1 MKIGMSLTSSY
12 PISRNSTVIME
23 NLTQEV
29 KLMAELGFD
38 SFSLGDH
45 HLTADHYVQVL
56 PAISSL
62 SSVSGN
68 MRLVPLFLLPFYNP
82 ILLAEQLATLDV
94 ITGGRVTVINALGY
108 DPAAFTAFGTTQRAR
123 VSRFVETFEIMR
135 LLLEKDGV
143 TYKGRHYSID
153 APISLNPKPIN
164 RPLPMWIAGGAEPAI
179 KRATRLGDGWNIAP
193 GFTPDMVRQGIKV
206 YRDALSEFGRDEA
219 DMDIILR
226 RDTHLAATSD
236 AGHREAQTLFENGYR
251 GFGAEELERSLIT
264 GGPSECIEYLEDME
278 RAGVTHVLFRCAL
291 DEVEQALQTIRVL
304 GDDVIPHFKKTS
316 QSP

>member
-12 PISRNSTVIME
+12 SISWDSTVIME
-23 NLTQEV
+23 NLNQQV

-62 SSVSGN
+62 STVSGN
-68 MRLVPLFLLPFYNP
+68 MRLLPLFLLPFYNP

-108 DPAAFTAFGTTQRAR
+108 DPAAFRAFGTTQRAR

-179 KRATRLGDGWNIAP
+179 QRAARLGDGWNIVP
-193 GFTPDMVRQGIKV
+193 GWTPDLIKQGIQI
-206 YRDALSEFGRDEA
+206 YRNALSEYGRGEG
-219 DMDIILR
+219 DMDIVLR
-226 RDTHLAATSD
+226 RDAHLAATSET
-236 AGHREAQTLFENGYR
+236 GHREAQTLFENGYR
-251 GFGAEELERSLIT
+251 GFGAEELEQSLVI
-264 GGPSECIEYLEDME
+264 GGPAECIEYLEDME
-278 RAGVTHVLFRCAL
+278 WAGVTHVLFRCAL
-291 DEVEQALQTIRVL
+291 EKGNRPFRPSGSWAQT
-304 GDDVIPHFKKTS
+304 
-316 QSP
+316 

>member
-12 PISRNSTVIME
+12 PISQDSTVIME
-23 NLTQEV
+23 TLVEEV
-29 KLMAELGFD
+29 KLMAKLGFD

-62 SSVSGN
+62 SSISGD
-68 MRLVPLFLLPFYNP
+68 MRLLPLFLLPFYNP

-94 ITGGRVTVINALGY
+94 ISGGRITAINALGY
-108 DPAAFTAFGTTQRAR
+108 DPAAFTAFGTSQRAR

-143 TYKGRHYSID
+143 TYRGRQYTID
-153 APISLNPKPIN
+153 APISLNPKPISQ
-164 RPLPMWIAGGAEPAI
+164 PLPMWIAGGAEPAI
-179 KRATRLGDGWNIAP
+179 QRAAKMSDGWAIVP
-193 GFTPDMVRQGIKV
+193 GWTPDLVKQGIGV
-206 YRDALSEFGRDEA
+206 YRDALKEYGRDEA
-219 DMDIILR
+219 DMDIVLR
-226 RDTHLAATSD
+226 RDTHLAPTSD

-251 GFGAEELERSLIT
+251 GFAAEELEQSLVI
-264 GGPSECIEYLEDME
+264 GGPAECIEYLEDMQ

-291 DEVEQALQTIRVL
+291 DQREQALQTIRVL
-304 GDDVIPHFKKTS
+304 GNDVIPHFR
-316 QSP
+316 Q